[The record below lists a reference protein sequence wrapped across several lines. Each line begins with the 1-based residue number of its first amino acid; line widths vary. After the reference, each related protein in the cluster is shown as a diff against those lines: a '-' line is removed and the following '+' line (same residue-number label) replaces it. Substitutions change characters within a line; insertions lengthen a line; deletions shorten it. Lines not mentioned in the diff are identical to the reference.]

1 MFDGMRLDRYEGEY
15 SLSFS
20 CGDTPVDHVVVAMG
34 DEPNGHFW
42 ESVVAYVAPR
52 LVEHLELD
60 SEGSLFSVSGKRRH
74 LRRLRAHLEPL
85 LNDADKLR
93 SVLATARSQGYVI
106 EG

>member
-1 MFDGMRLDRYEGEY
+1 MFDGMRLDRYDGEY

-20 CGDTPVDHVVVAMG
+20 CGDTPVDHVVVATG

-42 ESVVAYVAPR
+42 ESVAAYVAPR
-52 LVEHLELD
+52 LVENLEFD

-74 LRRLRAHLEPL
+74 LRKLRAELEPL
-85 LNDADKLR
+85 LSDGDRLR
-93 SVLATARSQGYVI
+93 SVLATATSQGYVI